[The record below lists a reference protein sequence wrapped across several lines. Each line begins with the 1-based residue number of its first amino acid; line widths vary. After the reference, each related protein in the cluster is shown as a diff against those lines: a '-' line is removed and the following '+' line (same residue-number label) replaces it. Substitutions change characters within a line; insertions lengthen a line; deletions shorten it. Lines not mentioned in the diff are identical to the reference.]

1 VEKDLRPVCGCEG
14 LAISGLLPRKKSPGL
29 NYVHFPGRNEGR
41 QPDFDGISKGFVS
54 LASAGHQVIY
64 AFKFDEN
71 NPL

>member
-1 VEKDLRPVCGCEG
+1 
-14 LAISGLLPRKKSPGL
+14 LPRKKSPGL